1 MVTLDGVDEV
11 GDVESPKEGRKTTTF
26 RQAFEDVDVGS
37 VVGESVEDTVH
48 EGVMECTDALPEVRW
63 DMVIMVGDV

>member
-26 RQAFEDVDVGS
+26 RQAFGDVGY
-37 VVGESVEDTVH
+37 
-48 EGVMECTDALPEVRW
+48 
-63 DMVIMVGDV
+63 VIEKM